1 MADVPEG
8 GDAQGDVAHGAAEE
22 PWQGKERAEELFPAW
37 LSRHRVSVPEPPVR
51 HLVRPD
57 LLQRCMPTNQRVTLL
72 QAGGGFG
79 KTTLLAE
86 CCRTLR
92 ARGVPTAWL
101 SLDERD
107 DPVLLDNYLALA
119 FQHAGIDVLGPL
131 RSENT
136 DLDVPSHRTALLARA
151 METHPGP
158 CVLVLDELE
167 RVRDPRSVAL
177 LNSLLQSNPDGLHV
191 ALACRELPV
200 GLDVGTGV
208 LSGQAAL
215 LTTEDMRFSRAEIA
229 QFFDERLSGRELSRI
244 TKDSAGW
251 PIALRMRDN
260 EGDRAATG
268 VARVMR
274 NVVGN
279 WVGSR
284 LLYDL
289 SDEDRNF
296 VLDAGLF
303 DWIDGDLLD
312 EALQQRDSMG
322 RLEAVAG
329 LQGLLEP
336 VWGKSGVRRLH
347 GRRDAGVRP
356 GRRSADA
363 AQVPVGVAGVAACGC
378 GAGARGGAGVARRG
392 LAGRQRRVSRVGQPE
407 LEGSGGVGMR
417 AVARAARE
425 RRLCRRTPVRGRVGE
440 GRSRARPAPH
450 VDAVPGA
457 RDRAGGAQRSARR
470 RPRPVQG
477 VPRAV
482 RADGLRAAYGWDRG
496 LPFRAG
502 DGYGGG
508 GGLPPALDARRRH
521 WKYFPAHNGRAC

>member
-151 METHPGP
+151 METHPGS

-167 RVRDPRSVAL
+167 GLRDPRSVAL

-229 QFFDERLSGRELSRI
+229 VFRRAAVGPRTVQ
-244 TKDSAGW
+244 
-251 PIALRMRDN
+251 DN
-260 EGDRAATG
+260 EG
-268 VARVMR
+268 
-274 NVVGN
+274 
-279 WVGSR
+279 
-284 LLYDL
+284 L
-289 SDEDRNF
+289 
-296 VLDAGLF
+296 
-303 DWIDGDLLD
+303 
-312 EALQQRDSMG
+312 G
-322 RLEAVAG
+322 RLA
-329 LQGLLEP
+329 
-336 VWGKSGVRRLH
+336 H
-347 GRRDAGVRP
+347 RP
-356 GRRSADA
+356 AHA
-363 AQVPVGVAGVAACGC
+363 
-378 GAGARGGAGVARRG
+378 
-392 LAGRQRRVSRVGQPE
+392 RQRRRQGGDRRSPRHAERDGQLGRVAAPVRPVGRGSRFRPRR
-407 LEGSGGVGMR
+407 R
-417 AVARAARE
+417 AVRLD
-425 RRLCRRTPVRGRVGE
+425 RR
-440 GRSRARPAPH
+440 
-450 VDAVPGA
+450 
-457 RDRAGGAQRSARR
+457 RSARR
-470 RPRPVQG
+470 SIATARLDRSRRSPTSPTTAWRL
-477 VPRAV
+477 R
-482 RADGLRAAYGWDRG
+482 RAATPGTRPQSATPRG
-496 LPFRAG
+496 STRCCPTSGPRGPGTATHPCNEICFQA
-502 DGYGGG
+502 
-508 GGLPPALDARRRH
+508 PDARRAAAGGAGEATSRTGGTTATNRV
-521 WKYFPAHNGRAC
+521 WGA